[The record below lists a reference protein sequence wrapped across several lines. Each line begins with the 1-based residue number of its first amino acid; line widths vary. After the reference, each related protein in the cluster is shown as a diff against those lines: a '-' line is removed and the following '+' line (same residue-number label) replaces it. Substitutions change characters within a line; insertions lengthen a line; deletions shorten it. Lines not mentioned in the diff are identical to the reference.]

1 MCLEQIKNGETEE
14 ATEKCV
20 VKQGWNCCF
29 FSASAPFQERALT
42 QNLTWFIPGKI
53 PANGNSSQRKDKE
66 EFREVEQN
74 LEALRHGE
82 VSC

>member
-1 MCLEQIKNGETEE
+1 MERQRKPQRSVSLSKDGT
-14 ATEKCV
+14 V
-20 VKQGWNCCF
+20 VF
-29 FSASAPFQERALT
+29 FPASAPFQERALT

-74 LEALRHGE
+74 LGALRHGE